1 MIAENRAFRE
11 MVLSARKRLEN
22 RRPEEVAARSGSVYD
37 PQKRTIRLKSLER
50 ELLLALPEY
59 VFEQPLDEWYQ
70 LVVLHYLDMADAAPV
85 SDELLA
91 FGDLKDGLIRGTKF
105 DRKMER
111 ELCSFLNGKR
121 REQLCS
127 LVTVCG
133 GTVVES
139 NADICARFDFL
150 PFYPLWLKIW
160 LADDEFE
167 ASGKLLL
174 SRSADHYLTVED
186 AVTVGGIFLSKL
198 RMAHAD

>member
-1 MIAENRAFRE
+1 MIAHDRAFSE
-11 MVLSARKRLEN
+11 MASSARKRLEN
-22 RRPEEVAARSGSVYD
+22 KKPEELAARSGGLYD
-37 PQKRTIRLKSLER
+37 AQNRILRLKSLGQEVS
-50 ELLLALPEY
+50 LVLPEY
-59 VFEQPLDEWYQ
+59 SFVQPLDKWHQ
-70 LVVLHYLDMADAAPV
+70 LVILHYLDMADAAPV
-85 SDELLA
+85 SDELLT
-91 FGDLKDGLIRGTKF
+91 FGGLKDGLIRGTKF
-105 DRKMER
+105 DREMER
-111 ELCSFLNGKR
+111 ELCSFLKGKR

-167 ASGKLLL
+167 AAGKLLL

-198 RMAHAD
+198 RMAYAD

>member
-1 MIAENRAFRE
+1 MAS
-11 MVLSARKRLEN
+11 SARKRLEN
-22 RRPEEVAARSGSVYD
+22 KKPEELAARSGGLYD
-37 PQKRTIRLKSLER
+37 AQNRILRLKSLEQ
-50 ELLLALPEY
+50 EVSLVLPEY
-59 VFEQPLDEWYQ
+59 SFVQSLDKWHQ
-70 LVVLHYLDMADAAPV
+70 LVILHYLDMADAAPV

-91 FGDLKDGLIRGTKF
+91 FGGLKDGLIRGTKF
-105 DRKMER
+105 DREMER
-111 ELCSFLNGKR
+111 ELCSFLKGKR

-186 AVTVGGIFLSKL
+186 AVTVGGIFL
-198 RMAHAD
+198 

>member
-1 MIAENRAFRE
+1 MIAKNRAFRE
-11 MVLSARKRLEN
+11 MALSARKRLEN

-85 SDELLA
+85 SDELIT
-91 FGDLKDGLIRGTKF
+91 FGGLKDGLIRGTKF

-111 ELCSFLNGKR
+111 ELCSFLQGKR

-127 LVTVCG
+127 LVTACG
-133 GTVVES
+133 GTAVES
-139 NADICARFDFL
+139 NSDICARFDFL

-186 AVTVGGIFLSKL
+186 AVTVGDIFLSKL
-198 RMAHAD
+198 RMAYAD